1 MPGSPLPPPALPSPA
16 QASGRPSL
24 RRFLRHK
31 GAVTGGVLLLVL
43 MATAALAPALAP
55 YDPIAQDQRASLR
68 APAPAHPL
76 GTDVFGRDILS
87 RVIWGG
93 RQSLRVGFLA
103 VAVGG
108 AVGTLLGLLAGYFE
122 GWTGTLIL
130 RLTDLLLALP
140 GILLALTIVAATGPS
155 LENLIVAVGIS
166 STPAYVRIVNGAVLD
181 VKTRAFIEA
190 SRASGAADLRIIGRH
205 VAPNILA
212 PIIVLSTL
220 GLGNALLVA
229 ATLSFLGMGAQPPT
243 PEWGAM
249 LSQGREF
256 IFGYWWI
263 ATFPGVAILLAVIG
277 ANLLGEGM
285 RDLLDPRL
293 RV

>member
-1 MPGSPLPPPALPSPA
+1 MPGSRFRSPSPI
-16 QASGRPSL
+16 RPAGYAEV
-24 RRFLRHK
+24 RRFLHHK
-31 GAVTGGVLLLVL
+31 GAVIGSVLLLGL
-43 MATAALAPALAP
+43 MVMAGLAPALAP
-55 YDPIAQDQRASLR
+55 HDPIAQDQQASLQSPR
-68 APAPAHPL
+68 PAHLL
-76 GTDVFGRDILS
+76 GTDVFGRDMLS

-103 VAVGG
+103 VLVGG
-108 AVGTLLGLLAGYFE
+108 VVGTVLGLLAGYF
-122 GWTGTLIL
+122 GSWTGTLIL

-155 LENLIVAVGIS
+155 LENVVIAVGIS
-166 STPAYVRIVNGAVLD
+166 SIPAYVRIVNGAVLD
-181 VKTRAFIEA
+181 VKTRAFLEA
-190 SRASGAADLRIIGRH
+190 SRASGAADLRIIGHH
-205 VAPNILA
+205 VVPNILA
-212 PIIVLSTL
+212 PIIVLTTL

-229 ATLSFLGMGAQPPT
+229 ATLSFLGLGAQPPT

-277 ANLLGEGM
+277 TNLLGEAM
-285 RDLLDPRL
+285 RDLLDPKL

>member
-1 MPGSPLPPPALPSPA
+1 MALAAFPE
-16 QASGRPSL
+16 L
-24 RRFLRHK
+24 RRSLRHK
-31 GAVTGGVLLLVL
+31 GAVGGSALLLAMVV
-43 MATAALAPALAP
+43 AAGLAPRLAP
-55 YDPIAQDQRASLR
+55 YDPITQDQRASLQS
-68 APAPAHPL
+68 PGPSHL
-76 GTDVFGRDILS
+76 FGTDVFGRDILS

-93 RQSLRVGFLA
+93 RESLRVGFLA

-108 AVGTLLGLLAGYFE
+108 IAGTLLGLLAGYYE
-122 GWTGTLIL
+122 GWTGTIIL

-155 LENLIVAVGIS
+155 LENVIVAVGIS
-166 STPAYVRIVNGAVLD
+166 SMPAYIRVVNGSVLD
-181 VKTRAFIEA
+181 VKTRTFMEA
-190 SRASGAADLRIIGRH
+190 ARASGAMDRRVIARH
-205 VAPNILA
+205 VVPNILA
-212 PIIVLSTL
+212 PVIVLSTL
-220 GLGNALLVA
+220 GLGNALLIA
-229 ATLSFLGMGAQPPT
+229 ATLSFLGLGAQPPS

-263 ATFPGVAILLAVIG
+263 ATFPGIAILLAVIG